1 MLSNIFTVPKRF
13 KVLTACVLL
22 PIFLGTSTTNAQLFQ
37 DSATMNLIEKD
48 IDCIYNMQ
56 FANAQENYLK
66 IKKSYPGHPVLL
78 LIKGMQTYWKNYPLL
93 STTPAHVLFEED
105 LRQCIRLS
113 EKNRVPAYEAE
124 YLLTNLCARGMLLQ
138 YYNENNLTWD
148 VIPLVTSTYGNLRHA
163 FDFTNACTD
172 LQYYTGVYNYYR
184 EAYPKAN
191 PGYKPLVFLLPSGNM
206 KAGLKELQNAAIN
219 GVVLRAESYY
229 LLAGIYLNFENKY
242 QQAVYYCKTLCR
254 LYPDNVV
261 YLAQYIKNLLLLKQ
275 YDEAEKL
282 IITSQKETENKYFQA
297 QLIIFKGI
305 LQEKKYHDNNL
316 AEQYYHSGISKLSL
330 FGAYGDEC
338 ASYGYFG
345 LSRMSYIK
353 SEAGSSKQFR
363 GKAMELAAFKN
374 ISFDK

>member
-1 MLSNIFTVPKRF
+1 MPKRF
-13 KVLTACVLL
+13 KILTTCILL
-22 PIFLGTSTTNAQLFQ
+22 PILLGTSTTNAQLFQ
-37 DSATMNLIEKD
+37 DSATLDLIKKD
-48 IDCIYNMQ
+48 IECIYNMK
-56 FANAQENYLK
+56 FTNAREIYLK

-78 LIKGMQTYWKNYPLL
+78 LLKGMQTYWEDYPLL
-93 STTPAHVLFEED
+93 STTPAHVLFEAD

-138 YYNENNLTWD
+138 YYNENNLTLD

-163 FDFTNACTD
+163 FDFTDTCTD

-184 EAYPKAN
+184 EAYPNAY
-191 PGYKPLVFLLPSGNM
+191 PIYKPLVLLLPSGNI
-206 KAGLKELQNAAIN
+206 KVGLTELQNAATN
-219 GVVLRAESYY
+219 GIVLRAESYF

-242 QQAVYYCKTLCR
+242 QQAIYYCRTLCR

-282 IITSQKETENKYFQA
+282 IITSLKETENKYFQA
-297 QLIIFKGI
+297 QLIIFQGI

-316 AEQYYHSGISKLSL
+316 AEQYYHSGISKVSL
-330 FGAYGDEC
+330 FGAYGNEC
-338 ASYGYFG
+338 AAYAYFG
-345 LSRMSYIK
+345 LSRMSYTK
-353 SEAGSSKQFR
+353 NETSSGKQFR
-363 GKAMELAAFKN
+363 EKAMELAVFKN
-374 ISFDK
+374 INFDK